1 MRNID
6 ELQEI
11 VHDANVR
18 MDGPQYQELRTLF
31 AQWVMHLAT
40 RVGMVDKKLPEI
52 IDLKEFSTMIE
63 TTCLH
68 WKDHYIE
75 QGKKEVARNLVGMN
89 LDEDQI
95 IRATGLSREDV
106 QRLMAAARATSPN
119 ITAESVG
126 VSPVL

>member
-1 MRNID
+1 
-6 ELQEI
+6 
-11 VHDANVR
+11 
-18 MDGPQYQELRTLF
+18 
-31 AQWVMHLAT
+31 
-40 RVGMVDKKLPEI
+40 
-52 IDLKEFSTMIE
+52 MIE

-68 WKDHYIE
+68 WKDQYIE
-75 QGKKEVARNLVGMN
+75 QGKRDGKKEERETIARNLVGMN

-95 IRATGLSREDV
+95 IRATGISREDV